1 MIVRLGTLLL
11 CGAAICVLAISSAPA
26 ASPRDTVR
34 VWRKAHEKA
43 IVADFVTLLSMPN
56 VATNVSDVE
65 KNAAYIEGQLQSRG
79 FETRL
84 LTAEPGTPPSVFAE
98 MKVPGAKRTVIF
110 YAHYDGQPIGQ
121 RGWISSPFQPSMRT
135 ALPEAKPVDWQ
146 NATGPLDPDW
156 RLFARSAGDDKATV
170 QAMFSALDAL
180 KAGHIKPTVNIKLL
194 YEGEEEQGSPH
205 FSALVAKNLDLLQ
218 CDLMIMGD
226 GPMHQSGKQMVNFGN
241 RGITSLTMTVYG
253 PTKPLHDGHYGS
265 WAPSPSVMIAHLI
278 ASLRDD
284 DGHILIPHFYDDVA
298 PVSAADKAAFAAMPP
313 VEDQLK
319 HALGLGRNVGPA
331 RLADG
336 YLEPTLNVRAIHVGD
351 EGPAA
356 ANAIATQADASFD
369 FRLAPG
375 ETPEHT
381 RELLE
386 NYLTR
391 QDWFIVRERAGP
403 RDPPL
408 ALQDRQG
415 GLGPRRRNRHQDLAR
430 PTRLQ
435 GRGRFDRS
443 HGRLSSDRAADRG
456 CKLRHGR
463 YRGPA
468 PRAHGRCQHR
478 QLRRQPA
485 RAKREPAARK
495 PVGRDRGLRGAA
507 DGSELVMDRSAGVEH
522 QIKGLGI
529 AWSERTLKH

>member
-1 MIVRLGTLLL
+1 MWTNCLNQGAKPSTATMPARFETLLP
-11 CGAAICVLAISSAPA
+11 CAAAICAMGLAISSAQA
-26 ASPRDTVR
+26 TSPRDAVR

-56 VATNVSDVE
+56 VATNVADVE
-65 KNAAYIEGQLQSRG
+65 KNAAYIEGQLKGRG

-84 LTAEPGTPPSVFAE
+84 LTAAPGTPPSVFAE
-98 MKVPGAKRTVIF
+98 MKVPGAKRTVLF

-121 RGWISSPFQPSMRT
+121 KGWISSPFQPSMRT

-146 NATGPLDPDW
+146 KATGPLDPDW

-170 QAMFSALDAL
+170 QAMLSALDAL

-205 FSALVAKNLDLLQ
+205 FSALVAKNLDLLK

-241 RGITSLTMTVYG
+241 RGIASLTMTVYG

-265 WAPSPSVMIAHLI
+265 WAPSPSVMIANLI

-298 PVSAADKAAFAAMPP
+298 PVSAADRAAFAAMPP

-319 HALGLGRNVGPA
+319 YALGLGRNVGPT

-351 EGPAA
+351 EGAAA

-391 QDWFIVRERAGP
+391 QDWFIVRDEP
-403 RDPPL
+403 D
-408 ALQDRQG
+408 LQ
-415 GLGPRRRNRHQDLAR
+415 
-430 PTRLQ
+430 TRLSHSKIVKVVWDKGGAIATKTSLDLPASKAVVASI
-435 GRGRFDRS
+435 GRTVGYQPIELPIV
-443 HGRLSSDRAADRG
+443 GASSGMADIVG
-456 CKLRHGR
+456 QLQ
-463 YRGPA
+463 A
-468 PRAHGRCQHR
+468 P
-478 QLRRQPA
+478 
-485 RAKREPAARK
+485 
-495 PVGRDRGLRGAA
+495 
-507 DGSELVMDRSAGVEH
+507 MAGVSIANYDDNQHAQNENLRLGNLWDG
-522 QIKGLGI
+522 IEVYAGLLTDLR
-529 AWSERTLKH
+529 W